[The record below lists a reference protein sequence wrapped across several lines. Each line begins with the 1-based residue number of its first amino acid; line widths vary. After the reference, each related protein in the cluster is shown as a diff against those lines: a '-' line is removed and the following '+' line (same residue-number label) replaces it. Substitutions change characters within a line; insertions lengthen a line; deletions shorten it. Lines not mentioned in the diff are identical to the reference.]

1 MSSEKSNSRPKH
13 GKPRITLADIAQRA
27 GVSKGVVS
35 VALHGSEKG
44 NIRVGAATVKK
55 IKALAKELGYIPNQA
70 ARQLSMR
77 RSGMWGILCDS
88 KPSELNAARLAL
100 LHRAARAKGYRIIV
114 EYLDEKCLDLESIIE
129 VFHNLGVEGVICLH
143 HYFPNQHMLV
153 PQLMTQHFERVV
165 FIDRPDIENPHFCGV
180 DYVEAG
186 RMAYRALRR
195 ISERPGLILK
205 NLFWYSGPLL
215 AQGFTE
221 AFSADH
227 PNPDYDPVWTA
238 EAPGE
243 EESPFFDITTARRA
257 LDSWALPNKLT
268 GLAAWNDERGSLI
281 INALHERGL
290 QVPGDVA
297 VIGLGNARI
306 CKIIRPTLS
315 SIDLQIE
322 KTIGTAAEIL
332 SELCKGGQPGKETW
346 MEPRL
351 HLRMSCPPHPED
363 REG

>member
-1 MSSEKSNSRPKH
+1 M
-13 GKPRITLADIAQRA
+13 ADIAKLA
-27 GVSKGVVS
+27 GVSRGVVS
-35 VALHGSEKG
+35 VALHGSTKG
-44 NIRVGAATVKK
+44 NIRVGPSTVEK

-70 ARQLSMR
+70 ARQLSLQ
-77 RSGMWGILCDS
+77 RSGMWGIVCDS

-114 EYLDEKCLDLESIIE
+114 EYLDEKQLDLESIIE

-180 DYVEAG
+180 DYVAVG
-186 RMAYRALRR
+186 RMAYRALRQHNQY
-195 ISERPGLILK
+195 PGLVLK
-205 NLFWYSGPLL
+205 NLLWYSGPLL

-221 AFSADH
+221 EFNADH
-227 PNPDYDPVWTA
+227 PNPGYDPVWIA
-238 EAPGE
+238 DGSGE
-243 EESPFFDITTARRA
+243 DETSFFDITTARRA

-268 GLAAWNDERGSLI
+268 GLAVWNDERGSLV
-281 INALHERGL
+281 INALHECGL
-290 QVPGDVA
+290 QIPSDVA

-315 SIDLQIE
+315 SVDLQIE
-322 KTIGTAAEIL
+322 KTIETAAEIL
-332 SELCKGGQPGKETW
+332 SQLCKDKHPGNETW
-346 MEPRL
+346 IEPLL
-351 HLRMSCPPHPED
+351 HLRMSCPPLPE
-363 REG
+363 